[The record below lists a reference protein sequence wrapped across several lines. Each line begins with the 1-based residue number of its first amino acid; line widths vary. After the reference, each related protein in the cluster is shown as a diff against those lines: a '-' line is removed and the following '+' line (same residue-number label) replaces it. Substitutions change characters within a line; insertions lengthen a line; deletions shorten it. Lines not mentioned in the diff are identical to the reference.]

1 MRNLIPSWIRV
12 LVIFFLIFGAIE
24 YFVDSGDQPA
34 YMAEPMIML
43 FLLLVILILIAIEGI
58 VAALER
64 ILLNSLTETQKASY
78 LEKKNKV
85 PEYKLV
91 NWLKKTYKKLLGSK
105 PIEEEAEII
114 LDHNYDGIKELDNN
128 LPPWWLYSFYIS
140 IIFGVVYMLNYHVF
154 GGQTQVEAMEVEYVE
169 AAEAY
174 EEYLKTAKD
183 LVDYKSVVLLTEA
196 SDLNAGKALFTKNCI
211 ACHLADGGGS
221 IGPNLTDKHWILG
234 GGINNVFKTISEGGR
249 SGKGMEAWK
258 KQLKPSEIA
267 QVASY
272 VLTFQGTTPAKPKD
286 PEGEIWEEVLEEV
299 QDNVK
304 VIDSVNAAILK
315 NTPLTDSLTI
325 EIQE

>member
-43 FLLLVILILIAIEGI
+43 FLLLVILVLIAIEGI

-64 ILLNSLTETQKASY
+64 ILLNGLTEEQKVSY

-85 PEYKLV
+85 PEYKLI
-91 NWLKKTYKKLLGSK
+91 NWVKKTYKKLLGSK

-114 LDHNYDGIKELDNN
+114 LDHDYDGIKELDNN
-128 LPPWWLYSFYIS
+128 LPPWWIYSFYIS
-140 IIFGVVYMLNYHVF
+140 IIFAVVYLLNYHVF
-154 GGQTQVEAMEVEYVE
+154 GGQTQIEAMEVEYVE
-169 AAEAY
+169 AKAAY

-196 SDLNAGKALFTKNCI
+196 SDLRAGQEIYTANCV
-211 ACHLADGGGS
+211 ACHKADGGGG

-234 GGINNVFKTISEGGR
+234 GGINNVFKTVSKGGR
-249 SGKGMEAWK
+249 SGKGMEAWSK
-258 KQLKPSEIA
+258 KGLKPSQIA
-267 QVASY
+267 QVSSY
-272 VLTFQGTTPAKPKD
+272 ILSFQGTTPAEPKAA
-286 PEGEIWEEVLEEV
+286 EGEIWVAPTAVDE
-299 QDNVK
+299 NIK
-304 VIDSVNAAILK
+304 A
-315 NTPLTDSLTI
+315 TDSI
-325 EIQE
+325 KVEVKE